1 MATPK
6 QATATQY
13 QAQNLSMDFLANTNK
28 ALEYQS
34 QMFKDLL
41 KEGRYTQERSA
52 QEAAKQRTSDETRT
66 LYGANA
72 QVNSSVA
79 QAQGQVGAAS
89 ENSRANV
96 MNAQLARDQYNQQVN
111 ASMGLDAKGNVVNMP
126 VGGPGGGVTSTSSSG
141 GSAFGSWSGTT
152 MMRGGNLNAALG
164 FEDNVGNNQRARDYE
179 FQRGQAVTTARMI
192 TEAEAAGDIA
202 RTKAQA
208 QEQRNL
214 LLAQTNADAQRM
226 NREAALKGQADAN
239 ARVFQSREADK
250 DRINQ
255 RYLAGVDANSRLF
268 ASLTQGQG
276 GFQYWGGSI

>member
-6 QATATQY
+6 QATETQY
-13 QAQNLSMDFLANTNK
+13 QAQNLSMDFLATTNR

-52 QEAAKQRTSDETRT
+52 QESAKQRTSDETRS

-96 MNAQLARDQYNQQVN
+96 MNAQLARDQYSQQVN
-111 ASMGLDAKGNVVNMP
+111 ASMGLDAKGNVLATPISN
-126 VGGPGGGVTSTSSSG
+126 GGGNVVQTRGDSMFGKYGVSALQTSG
-141 GSAFGSWSGTT
+141 DMGDGA
-152 MMRGGNLNAALG
+152 RNAQ
-164 FEDNVGNNQRARDYE
+164 NIRDYD
-179 FQRGQAVTTARMI
+179 FQRGQAVTTTRMM
-192 TEAEAAGDIA
+192 EQAMAAGDIA
-202 RTKAQA
+202 RTKAQGEQQRDLVFA
-208 QEQRNL
+208 QS
-214 LLAQTNADAQRM
+214 NADAQRM
-226 NREAALKGQADAN
+226 NREAALKSNADAS
-239 ARVFQSREADK
+239 ARAFQSREADK